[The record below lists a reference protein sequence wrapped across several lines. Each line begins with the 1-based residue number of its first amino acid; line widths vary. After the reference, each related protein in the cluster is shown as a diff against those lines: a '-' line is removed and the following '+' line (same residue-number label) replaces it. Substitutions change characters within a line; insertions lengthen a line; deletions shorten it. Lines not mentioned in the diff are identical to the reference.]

1 MNQTTETPQ
10 PTNAE
15 LVAQVVGAVTAV
27 QDAEAVLVEGAK
39 NLADHIA
46 DPNAHGTDVST
57 CITQGIADHDDN
69 ANAHDTLARKI
80 IQITA
85 GTGLSGGGT
94 LEANRTLSV
103 KYGTAAGT
111 ACQGNDSRLAN
122 TRTPTAHAFTSTT
135 YGAASD
141 TLYGHAKASGTTP
154 KAAGTAAV
162 GAEMDAFARGD
173 HVHPAQTTVSGN
185 AGTAT
190 KLATARTIN
199 GVGFDGSKDIAI
211 GDSTKLPLS
220 GGVMT
225 GSIQNNDPANVIS
238 IAPSENIE
246 RGLFLGDRAGTIMGG
261 FDVIQL
267 ASDNSKYTQ
276 LYSKNSRGDIT
287 SLAAVTYED
296 GIREILADSPIVLGD
311 VQISRV
317 LDSGNRVLVL
327 SGARGTEGYSFRF
340 SPDTGDVYM
349 DGRAMHAKSDT
360 AGHADSAGTATKLAT
375 ARTVRTNLAS
385 TSTASF
391 DGSANITPGVTGV
404 LPVANGGTG
413 NTTNTAA
420 DSTKW
425 NGAAKTVS
433 TGNPSGGANG
443 DIWFKY

>member
-1 MNQTTETPQ
+1 MSQTTETPQ

-46 DPNAHGTDVST
+46 DPNAHGRDVAA
-57 CITQGIADHDDN
+57 CIAQAVADHDGN
-69 ANAHDTLARKI
+69 EGAHNGTFVKAGDARLTDARAPKPHKDSHKTGGADALAPADIGAAPASHTSVAATASVLGHVKLGKV
-80 IQITA
+80 A
-85 GTGLSGGGT
+85 GTACEGNDARLSNARTPLGHKATHQTGGSDALAPDDIGAAPASHT
-94 LEANRTLSV
+94 GVAATASV
-103 KYGTAAGT
+103 LGHVKFGTAAGT

-122 TRTPTAHAFTSTT
+122 ARTPTVHASTATT

-141 TLYGHAKASGTTP
+141 TQYGHAKASGTTP
-154 KAAGTAAV
+154 KASGTAAV
-162 GAEMDAFARGD
+162 GTETGTFARGD

-185 AGTAT
+185 
-190 KLATARTIN
+190 
-199 GVGFDGSKDIAI
+199 
-211 GDSTKLPLS
+211 
-220 GGVMT
+220 
-225 GSIQNNDPANVIS
+225 
-238 IAPSENIE
+238 
-246 RGLFLGDRAGTIMGG
+246 
-261 FDVIQL
+261 
-267 ASDNSKYTQ
+267 
-276 LYSKNSRGDIT
+276 
-287 SLAAVTYED
+287 
-296 GIREILADSPIVLGD
+296 
-311 VQISRV
+311 
-317 LDSGNRVLVL
+317 
-327 SGARGTEGYSFRF
+327 
-340 SPDTGDVYM
+340 
-349 DGRAMHAKSDT
+349 
-360 AGHADSAGTATKLAT
+360 AGTATKLAT

-433 TGNPSGGANG
+433 TGNPSGGTNG

>member
-1 MNQTTETPQ
+1 MSQTTETPQ

-46 DPNAHGTDVST
+46 DPNAHGRDVAA
-57 CITQGIADHDDN
+57 CIAQAVADHDGN
-69 ANAHDTLARKI
+69 EGAHNGTFVKAGDARLTDARAPNGHKATHQTGGSDALAPDDI
-80 IQITA
+80 GAAPASHTGVAATA
-85 GTGLSGGGT
+85 
-94 LEANRTLSV
+94 SV
-103 KYGTAAGT
+103 LGHVKFGTAAGT

-122 TRTPTAHAFTSTT
+122 ARTPTVHASTATT

-141 TLYGHAKASGTTP
+141 TQYGHAKASGTTP
-154 KAAGTAAV
+154 KASGTAAV
-162 GAEMDAFARGD
+162 GTETGTFARGD

-185 AGTAT
+185 
-190 KLATARTIN
+190 
-199 GVGFDGSKDIAI
+199 
-211 GDSTKLPLS
+211 
-220 GGVMT
+220 
-225 GSIQNNDPANVIS
+225 
-238 IAPSENIE
+238 
-246 RGLFLGDRAGTIMGG
+246 
-261 FDVIQL
+261 
-267 ASDNSKYTQ
+267 
-276 LYSKNSRGDIT
+276 
-287 SLAAVTYED
+287 
-296 GIREILADSPIVLGD
+296 
-311 VQISRV
+311 
-317 LDSGNRVLVL
+317 
-327 SGARGTEGYSFRF
+327 
-340 SPDTGDVYM
+340 
-349 DGRAMHAKSDT
+349 
-360 AGHADSAGTATKLAT
+360 AGTATKLAT